1 MRVLTVSTVNVNGI
15 RAAAGKGFT
24 EWLNTTAADLV
35 CLQEVRAEPDQ
46 FPPHLRAPEGWH
58 TLIAPAAT
66 KGRAGVALYS
76 RIAPTTTRIGFG
88 TPEFDTAGRYAEM
101 HLPTLTIG
109 SLYLPAGEVGT
120 DRQAEKERFMQGF
133 HTHLTT
139 LNREAEQTGRAV
151 LICGDWNI
159 AHQEADI
166 KNWKANQK
174 NSGFLPEERQWLTTV
189 LTETGYT
196 DVVRNLHPDVEGPY
210 SWWSFRGKAFDNDSG
225 WRIDYQMASANLATR
240 ATSAVTERAATYA
253 ERWSDHAPVTVTYDW
268 DVASVPTQRNPI
280 ESLGVGATSAAAAD
294 S

>member
-15 RAAAGKGFT
+15 RAAAAKGFT
-24 EWLNTTAADLV
+24 EWLNATPADVV

-46 FPPHLRAPEGWH
+46 FPAHLRAPEGWH

-76 RIAPTTTRIGFG
+76 RIAPTTSRIGFG
-88 TPEFDTAGRYAEM
+88 DPEFDTSGRYAEM
-101 HLPTLTIG
+101 QLPTVTIG

-120 DRQAEKERFMQGF
+120 DRQAEKERFMKAF
-133 HTHLTT
+133 HTHLTALT
-139 LNREAEQTGRAV
+139 TEATATGRAI

-174 NSGFLPEERQWLTTV
+174 NSGFLPEERQWLTSVMTDA
-189 LTETGYT
+189 GYV
-196 DVVRNLHPDVEGPY
+196 DVVRTLHPGVEGPY

-225 WRIDYQMASANLATR
+225 WRIDLVLTSPNIAQT
-240 ATSAVTERAATYA
+240 ATSAVVEKAATYA
-253 ERWSDHAPVTVTYDW
+253 ERWSDHAPVTCTFDW
-268 DVASVPTQRNPI
+268 DIAAVPAPRRPVEDVSADVT
-280 ESLGVGATSAAAAD
+280 TS
-294 S
+294 

>member
-1 MRVLTVSTVNVNGI
+1 VLTVSTVNVNGI
-15 RAAAGKGFT
+15 RAAAAKGFT
-24 EWLNTTAADLV
+24 EWLNTTEADLV

-76 RIAPTTTRIGFG
+76 RITPTTTRIGFG

-101 HLPTLTIG
+101 HLPTLTIA

-120 DRQAEKERFMQGF
+120 ERQAEKERFMEAF
-133 HTHLTT
+133 HAHLTT
-139 LNREAEQTGRAV
+139 LNREAAETGRAV

-174 NSGFLPEERQWLTTV
+174 NSGFLPEEREWLTSVQTNA
-189 LTETGYT
+189 GYV
-196 DVVRNLHPDVEGPY
+196 DVVRTLHPGIEGPY
-210 SWWSFRGKAFDNDSG
+210 SWWSFRGKAFDNDTG
-225 WRIDYQMASANLATR
+225 WRIDYQMASANLAAL
-240 ATSAVTERAATYA
+240 ATSALTERAASYG
-253 ERWSDHAPVTVTYDW
+253 ERWSDHAPVTCVYDW
-268 DVASVPTQRNPI
+268 DLAAVPAPRTPAEAPQAV
-280 ESLGVGATSAAAAD
+280 EVV
-294 S
+294 